1 MIVRLKIF
9 IFLTKRFFLVGSL
22 LISQILLAQNQRF
35 WDYQKPLD
43 IPLSLSGSF
52 GELRTNHFHS
62 GLDFR
67 TQQKTGLPVYVIDEG
82 YVSRIKVSVYGYG
95 KVLYIDHPNGY
106 TTVYAHLDKYADKI
120 EEYVK
125 GLQYLNQ
132 TFEIELFPDPYQIK
146 VNKGELIALS
156 GNTGSSGGPHVHFE
170 IRDTK
175 TEEIINPMLF
185 GFDMQVQD
193 QKKPNIVALRVYPL
207 EEQASV
213 NGLQQPSLVTFT
225 QNAGG
230 IITAKTIRAKGKI
243 GLGIQCFD
251 QSNLSYGKN
260 GVYQIKASC
269 NGKTLL
275 EMQFDR
281 FAFDHSRYLNY
292 YLDYEYFTETGN
304 KFQKLFLSNDV
315 LIPMVKKHN
324 NFGWLEIAPNKTYQ
338 IKIEVSDFHQNTSVV
353 LLPIV
358 FDATEMAPK
367 KDETKGFVLKKSRD
381 EIFEVGPFEVMI
393 PAKTLYEDTKL
404 DLQYLDGK
412 LKLHHKKVPVHGFI
426 TLTFD
431 PEKVG
436 WSPQSYLAYMDN
448 SKPIFEKA
456 ELMKNG
462 TRVAYVRRLGN
473 YQILE
478 DKIVPNIQLANFK
491 EGEWLSNNSQLQ
503 VKISDQGSGI
513 KTFNAYLNGKWILME
528 YEYKDNLLFHAFVDG
543 KVQEGKND
551 LKLVVEDNVGNST
564 IFETHFFQTNSKP

>member
-1 MIVRLKIF
+1 MIVRSTTFK
-9 IFLTKRFFLVGSL
+9 FLTKLFFSVGSL
-22 LISQILLAQNQRF
+22 LIGQILLAQNQLF
-35 WDYQKPLD
+35 WDYHKPLD
-43 IPLSLSGSF
+43 IPLSLSGCF

-67 TQQKTGLPVYVIDEG
+67 TQQKTGLSVYAIDEG

-106 TTVYAHLDKYADKI
+106 TSVYAHLDKFADKI

-146 VNKGELIALS
+146 VNKGELVALS

-185 GFDMQVQD
+185 GFDLQVQD
-193 QKKPNIVALRVYPL
+193 QKKPTIVALRAYPL
-207 EEQASV
+207 EEQAAL
-213 NGLQQPSLVTFT
+213 NGLQQPSMVTFA
-225 QNAGG
+225 QNAAGM
-230 IITAKTIRAKGKI
+230 ITTKTIRAKGKI

-281 FAFDHSRYLNY
+281 FAFDQSRYLNY
-292 YLDYEYFTETGN
+292 YLDYEHFTETNN
-304 KFQKLFLSNDV
+304 KFQKLFLTNDV

-324 NFGWLEIAPNKTYQ
+324 NLGWLEIAPNKTYQ
-338 IKIEVSDFHQNTSVV
+338 VKIEVSDFHQNTSVV
-353 LLPIV
+353 LVPIV
-358 FDATEMAPK
+358 FDATEMPPK
-367 KDETKGFVLKKSRD
+367 KDETKGFVVKKSRD
-381 EIFEVGPFEVMI
+381 EIFDIGPFEVMI

-404 DLQYLDGK
+404 DLQYQNGK
-412 LKLHHKKVPVHGFI
+412 LKLHHKKVPVHGSI

-431 PEKVG
+431 PEKAG
-436 WSPQSYLAYMDN
+436 WTPQSYLAYMDN
-448 SKPIFEKA
+448 SKPLHEKA
-456 ELMKNG
+456 ELKKNG

-478 DKIVPNIQLANFK
+478 DKIAPNIQPANFK
-491 EGEWLSNNSQLQ
+491 EGEWLSNKSQLQ

-551 LKLVVEDNVGNST
+551 LKVVVEDYVGNST
-564 IFETHFFQTNSKP
+564 IFETHFFRTNSKP

>member
-1 MIVRLKIF
+1 MIVRSTTFK
-9 IFLTKRFFLVGSL
+9 FLTKLFFSVGSL
-22 LISQILLAQNQRF
+22 LIGQILLAQNQLF
-35 WDYQKPLD
+35 WDYHKPLD

-67 TQQKTGLPVYVIDEG
+67 TQQKTGLPVYAIDEG

-106 TTVYAHLDKYADKI
+106 TSVYAHLDKYADKI

-170 IRDTK
+170 VRDTK

-193 QKKPNIVALRVYPL
+193 QKKPTIVALRAYPL
-207 EEQASV
+207 EEQAAV
-213 NGLQQPSLVTFT
+213 NGLQQPSMVTFA
-225 QNAGG
+225 QNAAGM
-230 IITAKTIRAKGKI
+230 ITTKTIRAKGKS

-269 NGKTLL
+269 NGKTFL

-281 FAFDHSRYLNY
+281 FAFDQSRYLNY
-292 YLDYEYFTETGN
+292 YLDYEHFTETGN
-304 KFQKLFLSNDV
+304 KFQKLFLTNDV
-315 LIPMVKKHN
+315 LIPMVKKHSN
-324 NFGWLEIAPNKTYQ
+324 LGWLEIAPNKTYQ
-338 IKIEVSDFHQNTSVV
+338 VKIEVSDFHQNTSVV
-353 LLPIV
+353 LVPIV

-367 KDETKGFVLKKSRD
+367 KDETKGFVVKKSRD
-381 EIFEVGPFEVMI
+381 EIFDIGPFEVMI
-393 PAKTLYEDTKL
+393 PAKTLFEDTKL
-404 DLQYLDGK
+404 DLQYQDGK
-412 LKLHHKKVPVHGFI
+412 LKLHHKKVPVHGSI

-436 WSPQSYLAYMDN
+436 WTPQSYLAYTDN

-456 ELMKNG
+456 ELKKNG

-478 DKIVPNIQLANFK
+478 DKIAPNIQPANFK
-491 EGEWLSNNSQLQ
+491 EGEWLSNKSHLQ

-551 LKLVVEDNVGNST
+551 LKVVVEDYVGNST
-564 IFETHFFQTNSKP
+564 IFETHFFRTNSKP